1 MSRRA
6 AARAL
11 AALGLAAALS
21 GCFLSPE
28 ETKQQPAAETPQSR
42 SAWEVRRDAL
52 LQVQNFTLQGRL
64 AETGLVSF
72 GGDLSWM
79 QTGRSFQARFYGP
92 LGVGAVAIAGM
103 PGDMQVRTKDG
114 TYQTDDPDAFMQQQF
129 GWSVPV
135 DGLRYWV
142 LGLPAPGKLDA
153 LQLDDSGRILSL
165 QQNGFT
171 LEYTQYQPVGKLEL
185 PGRFTIRDAKRG
197 FKVFIDQWVSVE

>member
-1 MSRRA
+1 MRR
-6 AARAL
+6 RTL
-11 AALGLAAALS
+11 AALVLAVSLS

-28 ETKQQPAAETPQSR
+28 EVKPAAGNSAQAQ
-42 SAWEVRRDAL
+42 SAWDTRRGAL
-52 LQVQNFTLQGRL
+52 QRVQNFTLQGRL

-92 LGVGAVAIAGM
+92 LGVGAVAISGM
-103 PGDMQVRTKDG
+103 PGDMLVRTKDG
-114 TYQTDDPDAFMQQQF
+114 SYQTDDPAAFMQQQF

-153 LQLDDSGRILSL
+153 LRLDDGGRILSL

-171 LEYTQYQPVGKLEL
+171 LEYTQYQPVGSLEL
-185 PGRFTIRDAKRG
+185 PSRFAIHDAQRG

>member
-1 MSRRA
+1 MSRGV
-6 AARAL
+6 AARLL
-11 AALGLAAALS
+11 AALVLAAPLS

-28 ETKQQPAAETPQSR
+28 EVKPAAANTAQSQ
-42 SAWEVRRDAL
+42 SAWDARRGAL
-52 LQVQNFTLQGRL
+52 QQVQNFTLQGRL

-79 QTGRSFQARFYGP
+79 QTGRSFEARFYGP
-92 LGVGAVAIAGM
+92 LGVGAVSISGM
-103 PGDMQVRTKDG
+103 PGAMQVRTKDG
-114 TYQTDDPDAFMQQQF
+114 TYETDDPAAFMQQQF

-153 LQLDDSGRILSL
+153 LQLDANGRIQSL

-171 LEYTQYQPVGKLEL
+171 LEYTQYQPVGALEL
-185 PGRFTIRDAKRG
+185 PSRFAIHDAQRG

>member
-1 MSRRA
+1 MNPRA
-6 AARAL
+6 AARIL
-11 AALGLAAALS
+11 AAAGLAAALS

-28 ETKQQPAAETPQSR
+28 EVKPAAANTPVSQN
-42 SAWEVRRDAL
+42 AWETRRGAL

-64 AETGLVSF
+64 AESGLVSF

-92 LGVGAVAIAGM
+92 LGVGAVAISGM

-114 TYQTDDPDAFMQQQF
+114 SYQTDDPAAFMRQQF

-153 LQLDDSGRILSL
+153 LQLDDSGHILSL